1 MMARGQ
7 RRNNSDGGNDGK
19 DTRMTSRGGFTM
31 SSNAADEAG
40 GYEAD
45 QPLASPRRRSHQAR
59 NRRSS
64 VTRSAALALAS
75 VLGVGVLAACGDG
88 STATQDDSDSATT
101 TQARSSSSSSSST
114 KSSASSSSSSSK
126 KSADSNNGVGD
137 SPDAKDD
144 ETPVE
149 VSRVPAPNRGQR
161 TDEEKKFLATIQKD
175 KINVDG
181 SAADQVIA
189 SAMEYCQAKA
199 EGQDSFSV
207 RAMAGQLI
215 EQKLTDQP
223 LDQVERAITD
233 TADSD
238 LCGD

>member
-1 MMARGQ
+1 
-7 RRNNSDGGNDGK
+7 
-19 DTRMTSRGGFTM
+19 MTSRGGFTM
-31 SSNAADEAG
+31 RSNAADDADG
-40 GYEAD
+40 HGVD
-45 QPLASPRRRSHQAR
+45 QPLVSLCRWNHRSPA
-59 NRRSS
+59 
-64 VTRSAALALAS
+64 TRGAALALAS
-75 VLGVGVLAACGDG
+75 VLGAGVLAACGDG
-88 STATQDDSDSATT
+88 STATQDGSDSVTT
-101 TQARSSSSSSSST
+101 TQARSPSSSSSST
-114 KSSASSSSSSSK
+114 KSSASLSSESSK
-126 KSADSNNGVGD
+126 KTADSNNGVGD
-137 SPDAKDD
+137 NPDAKDG

-161 TDEEKKFLATIQKD
+161 TDEEKKFLATMQKD
-175 KINVDG
+175 KLKVDG

-223 LDQVERAITD
+223 LDQMERTITES
-233 TADSD
+233 ADSD

>member
-1 MMARGQ
+1 
-7 RRNNSDGGNDGK
+7 
-19 DTRMTSRGGFTM
+19 MTSRGGFTM
-31 SSNAADEAG
+31 SSNAADDAEG
-40 GYEAD
+40 HEVN
-45 QPLASPRRRSHQAR
+45 QPLASPRRRNRQAW

-64 VTRSAALALAS
+64 VTRGAALALAS
-75 VLGVGVLAACGDG
+75 VLAGGVLAACGDG

-114 KSSASSSSSSSK
+114 KSSASSSSASSK

-161 TDEEKKFLATIQKD
+161 TDEEKKFLSTIQKD

-223 LDQVERAITD
+223 LDQVERAITES
-233 TADSD
+233 ADSD